1 MAAVDLARDLELER
15 PVALKRLADSVAR
28 DDEVRARFLREGRL
42 AARLSHRNVVRVY
55 DVGEDGGRPYI
66 AMEFVDGETLAE
78 LVARTGPQRPEDVAR
93 LGIEICRGL
102 AAVHDAGL
110 VHRDVK
116 PQNLLLARDG
126 QVKLGDFGI
135 ALGLDATR
143 LTSAGTVLG
152 TAAYLAPE
160 QARGKVVTAAADI
173 YGVGAVL
180 YQLLAGWPPRTP
192 SSLAE
197 LAADD
202 AIAPPAGAPPALAG
216 VVMRCL
222 AADPA
227 ARPTSASALAR
238 ELAATL
244 PEGGTVPLP
253 TPAAQPATAII
264 ESHARPGRI
273 RTLLVGVAAV
283 AIAGGIA
290 AAVETSGGGGPR
302 QPPARPAPIEPVQ
315 PGASAAD
322 EARNL
327 AAWLRRYSR

>member
-1 MAAVDLARDLELER
+1 MAVVDLAHDVELER
-15 PVALKRLADSVAR
+15 PVALKRLADSAAR
-28 DDEVRARFLREGRL
+28 DDEIRARFLREGRL

-55 DVGEDGGRPYI
+55 DVGEDRGRPFI
-66 AMEFVDGETLAE
+66 AMEFVDGETLAQR
-78 LVARTGPQRPEDVAR
+78 VARAGPQRPEDVAR
-93 LGIEICRGL
+93 SGIELCRGL

-126 QVKLGDFGI
+126 QLKLGDFGI

-160 QARGKVVTAAADI
+160 QARGEVVTAAADI

-180 YQLLAGWPPRTP
+180 YELLAGRPPRSP

-197 LAADD
+197 LAAHE
-202 AIAPPAGAPPALAG
+202 AIPPPAGAPTALAG

-227 ARPTSASALAR
+227 ARPSSAAALAR

-244 PEGGTVPLP
+244 PEGETVPLP
-253 TPAAQPATAII
+253 TPATQPATAIM
-264 ESHARPGRI
+264 EPRARPR
-273 RTLLVGVAAV
+273 RLRALLVGAAAV
-283 AIAGGIA
+283 AIAGGSA
-290 AAVETSGGGGPR
+290 AAVATSGGGGAR
-302 QPPARPAPIEPVQ
+302 QPPAHRAPIEPVQ